1 MKNPFQIAGISGAP
15 YYDEINSEVKDKII
29 QLFRDTNNLFSIAIT
44 GDPGT
49 GKSSMIGHIRN
60 EVEKHDNAVCVII
73 KVNQLSPLNA
83 IAYYTLQIIIK
94 DLARISDNGL
104 SYLQEIAL
112 NIYNQCKDSLA
123 SNQKFNVEKIRSIY
137 QQNNPEFNSDT
148 NILRAIIWTYNK
160 IAEEN
165 NIDNYIMPI
174 ALNWLKGEDINE
186 DEANILK
193 LPRQSSKIREDE
205 SSSLE
210 RLMRTLSIVAKYKK
224 IIIAFDEWESDII
237 NPSTGMDRPSAIA
250 DFVKTL
256 HDNLVKENHH
266 DFKISVLL
274 ISSLLPATWTRLKR
288 AATKTAI
295 VARLCSYPELRE
307 DAIKLEPF
315 LSDENRLKL
324 VEFWI
329 KSLTKNQTQNPYHPF
344 TQEKIK
350 NSSNNPTPRELWQWC
365 AANWPP
371 HLTQSTLE
379 EEFRLS
385 RNKINFSLLSDDDKI
400 ANLLYFSFSSMKEK
414 TIANVTISEIE
425 PMPKKDKFQLKITC
439 IEDNKVIII
448 GLGICQKI
456 PITVVAMLRRIIQY
470 NKYGLSRGCL
480 VRSQSLTLRPESE
493 ADKLL
498 SQLITQQKG
507 KRVDLIEDDISE
519 LNALKQ
525 AVDHFN
531 INQIPLTPDDQ
542 KFQTKILADNRL
554 IKEIL
559 SFS

>member
-73 KVNQLSPLNA
+73 KVNQLSSLNA

-224 IIIAFDEWESDII
+224 III
-237 NPSTGMDRPSAIA
+237 
-250 DFVKTL
+250 
-256 HDNLVKENHH
+256 
-266 DFKISVLL
+266 
-274 ISSLLPATWTRLKR
+274 
-288 AATKTAI
+288 
-295 VARLCSYPELRE
+295 LR
-307 DAIKLEPF
+307 KG
-315 LSDENRLKL
+315 
-324 VEFWI
+324 
-329 KSLTKNQTQNPYHPF
+329 
-344 TQEKIK
+344 
-350 NSSNNPTPRELWQWC
+350 
-365 AANWPP
+365 
-371 HLTQSTLE
+371 
-379 EEFRLS
+379 
-385 RNKINFSLLSDDDKI
+385 
-400 ANLLYFSFSSMKEK
+400 
-414 TIANVTISEIE
+414 IE
-425 PMPKKDKFQLKITC
+425 
-439 IEDNKVIII
+439 
-448 GLGICQKI
+448 
-456 PITVVAMLRRIIQY
+456 
-470 NKYGLSRGCL
+470 
-480 VRSQSLTLRPESE
+480 VR
-493 ADKLL
+493 
-498 SQLITQQKG
+498 KG
-507 KRVDLIEDDISE
+507 
-519 LNALKQ
+519 
-525 AVDHFN
+525 
-531 INQIPLTPDDQ
+531 
-542 KFQTKILADNRL
+542 
-554 IKEIL
+554 
-559 SFS
+559 